1 MYEVHIFAATASA
14 TDTNIGP
21 YRTGDRH
28 AMLILSRQLAGTE
41 HDWSQAELGAAEA
54 GWTDFRFTRA
64 GTLSAENL
72 NGKDHHFVEAYER
85 AMFGGYGVVVYR
97 DPLEA
102 SDEE

>member
-1 MYEVHIFAATASA
+1 VYEVHIFAATASA

-64 GTLSAENL
+64 GTAICGESEWEGPSFCRSLRTR
-72 NGKDHHFVEAYER
+72 DVWWVR
-85 AMFGGYGVVVYR
+85 VVVYR